1 MVPGTATLPQGQLW
15 KAAIKWPMYSVAV
28 MPMVVGT
35 AIARSQ
41 GFPFQPWRLAGLLA
55 AAVLVL
61 AWENLC
67 NDVFDAETGI
77 DVRKPHSVVNLTGRK
92 TAVWGMAQLCLL
104 LGLGI
109 VAALA
114 WGQQDPTILVLLA
127 VACGLG
133 YLYQGPPFRWGYAGW
148 GEPLCFLC
156 FGPIGV
162 GLAYYSQA
170 QSWSWTIA
178 PAAVSVGLAVTLVL
192 FCSHFHQIE
201 DDRAAGKRSPAVKLG
216 LEGALAWVN
225 PWCALIYGAV
235 AAGMV
240 GGWVPWP
247 AGLMGIGA
255 WWWRRLAQFLDRHR
269 AEPAALAPSK
279 FLAIAQQFWSGVGLA
294 VGYWL
299 SLP

>member
-1 MVPGTATLPQGQLW
+1 MTPGTATLPQGQLW

-35 AIARSQ
+35 AIAQYQ
-41 GFPFQPWRLAGLLA
+41 GFPLRPWRFVGLLA

-77 DVRKPHSVVNLTGRK
+77 DVHKPHSVVNLTGQK
-92 TAVWGMAQLCLL
+92 TAVWWVAQLCLL
-104 LGLGI
+104 LGLGT
-109 VAALA
+109 VALLA
-114 WGQQDPTILVLLA
+114 WQQQNPTILLLLGL
-127 VACGLG
+127 ACTLG

-148 GEPLCFLC
+148 GEPLCFLA

-216 LEGALAWVN
+216 LERALAWVN
-225 PWCALIYGAV
+225 PWSVAIYLPVAV
-235 AAGMV
+235 GMV
-240 GGWVPWP
+240 WGWVPVT
-247 AGLMGIGA
+247 ASLTLVGVGGGYQLHRFLA
-255 WWWRRLAQFLDRHR
+255 ARRQ
-269 AEPAALAPSK
+269 EPARLAPSK
-279 FLAIAQQFWSGVGLA
+279 FWAIAQQFGSGLGLA
-294 VGYWL
+294 LGYWL
-299 SLP
+299 A

>member
-1 MVPGTATLPQGQLW
+1 MSQGQLW

-35 AIARSQ
+35 AIARYQ
-41 GFPFQPWRLAGLLA
+41 GFTVQPWRLAGLLA

-67 NDVFDAETGI
+67 NDVFDAETGV
-77 DVRKPHSVVNLTGRK
+77 DVHKPHSVVNLTGRK
-92 TAVWGMAQLCLL
+92 TAVWGLAQLCLL

-109 VAALA
+109 VAAVA
-114 WGQQDPTILVLLA
+114 WEQQDPTILVLLGL
-127 VACGLG
+127 ACGLG

-170 QSWSWTIA
+170 QSWSWAIA

-192 FCSHFHQIE
+192 FCSHFHQID

-216 LEGALAWVN
+216 LERALAWVN
-225 PWCALIYGAV
+225 PWSVLIYVPVGVGIA
-235 AAGMV
+235 
-240 GGWVPWP
+240 GGWVPVTASLTLLGVW
-247 AGLMGIGA
+247 GGRQLS
-255 WWWRRLAQFLDRHR
+255 QFLAARR
-269 AEPAALAPSK
+269 QEPERLAPSK
-279 FLAIAQQFWSGVGLA
+279 FWAIAQQFWSGLGLA
-294 VGYWL
+294 LGYWL
-299 SLP
+299 A